1 MSNGGSWNP
10 EALPPPC
17 KPIYYRIVGQQ
28 REFTHDIEV
37 KKANFGRERATP
49 RVEEEEDVP
58 CYPLGK
64 EKKLSRKHIQIE
76 FSDQHNSWRITCLG
90 KNGIT
95 LTLLHDKKGKDGNY
109 KIKLLSTG
117 ESYNLKGLTPI
128 RTSTGSVKFWFQPAI
143 QNKKD

>member
-1 MSNGGSWNP
+1 MNDGDGSWKP
-10 EALPPPC
+10 EALPPPS

-28 REFTHDIEV
+28 KEFTHDIDV
-37 KKANFGRERATP
+37 KKAHFGRERTSKP
-49 RVEEEEDVP
+49 EEEEDVP
-58 CYPLGK
+58 CYPLGQ

-76 FSDQHNSWRITCLG
+76 YSEQHSSWRITCLG

-95 LTLLHDKKGKDGNY
+95 LTLLHDKKEDGNF
-109 KIKLLSTG
+109 KIKLLSKG

-143 QNKKD
+143 PKDG